1 MGGEKIHALNGLNL
15 HIEKGDYIALM
26 GPSGSGKSTLM
37 NALVGEKMSII
48 TNKPQTTRH
57 RIIGIVSNDD
67 YQVVFSDTPGVVNS
81 AYKLHDNMMDSVQGS
96 IKDADVLL
104 FVTDTKER
112 QMNHVKTLDRIKN
125 LSVPVFCLINKI
137 DLSSQDEVFKR
148 IEYWQKQLPNAKVC
162 PISALHDFN
171 VGELWDEIVNHIPES
186 PPYYAKDDLTDRP
199 LRFFISEII
208 REKIFELCQK
218 EIPYSCQVLVDEYK
232 EEERIIRIRAQIIV
246 ERDSQK
252 GIIIG
257 RGGDMLQKIGKK
269 SRIDLEKFLDKK
281 VFLDNYVKVDKD
293 WRSSEQKL
301 KKYGY

>member
-1 MGGEKIHALNGLNL
+1 M
-15 HIEKGDYIALM
+15 
-26 GPSGSGKSTLM
+26 
-37 NALVGEKMSII
+37 
-48 TNKPQTTRH
+48 
-57 RIIGIVSNDD
+57 
-67 YQVVFSDTPGVVNS
+67 
-81 AYKLHDNMMDSVQGS
+81 
-96 IKDADVLL
+96 
-104 FVTDTKER
+104 
-112 QMNHVKTLDRIKN
+112 
-125 LSVPVFCLINKI
+125 
-137 DLSSQDEVFKR
+137 
-148 IEYWQKQLPNAKVC
+148 PNAKVC

-171 VGELWDEIVNHIPES
+171 VGELWEEIVKNIPES
-186 PPYYAKDDLTDRP
+186 PPYYDKDDLTDRP

-218 EIPYSCQVLVDEYK
+218 EIPYSCQVLVEEYK
-232 EEERIIRIRAQIIV
+232 EESRIIRIRAQIIV

-281 VFLDNYVKVDKD
+281 VFLDNFVKVDKD

>member
-1 MGGEKIHALNGLNL
+1 M
-15 HIEKGDYIALM
+15 
-26 GPSGSGKSTLM
+26 
-37 NALVGEKMSII
+37 
-48 TNKPQTTRH
+48 
-57 RIIGIVSNDD
+57 
-67 YQVVFSDTPGVVNS
+67 
-81 AYKLHDNMMDSVQGS
+81 
-96 IKDADVLL
+96 
-104 FVTDTKER
+104 
-112 QMNHVKTLDRIKN
+112 
-125 LSVPVFCLINKI
+125 
-137 DLSSQDEVFKR
+137 
-148 IEYWQKQLPNAKVC
+148 PNAKVC

-171 VGELWDEIVNHIPES
+171 VGELWEEIVKHIPES
-186 PPYYAKDDLTDRP
+186 PPYYDKDDLTDRP

-218 EIPYSCQVLVDEYK
+218 EIPYSCQVLVEEYK
-232 EEERIIRIRAQIIV
+232 EEDRIIRIRAQIIV

-281 VFLDNYVKVDKD
+281 VFLENYVKVDKD

>member
-1 MGGEKIHALNGLNL
+1 
-15 HIEKGDYIALM
+15 
-26 GPSGSGKSTLM
+26 
-37 NALVGEKMSII
+37 VSIV
-48 TNKPQTTRH
+48 TSKAQTTRH
-57 RIIGIVSNDD
+57 RIIGIVNDAD
-67 YQVVFSDTPGVVNS
+67 YQIVFSDTPGVVNA
-81 AYKLHDNMMDSVQGS
+81 AYKLHDNMMASVQGS

-112 QMNHVKTLDRIKN
+112 EMNHVQTLERIKN
-125 LSVPVFCLINKI
+125 LSIPVFCLINKI
-137 DLSSQDEVFKR
+137 DLSSQAEVFKR
-148 IEYWQKQLPNAKVC
+148 IEYWQSQLPNAKVC

-171 VGELWDEIVNHIPES
+171 VDELWNEILKFIPES
-186 PPYYAKDDLTDRP
+186 PPYYDKEALTDRP

-218 EIPYSCQVLVDEYK
+218 EIPYSCQVLVEEYH
-232 EEERIIRIRAQIIV
+232 EEDRIIKIRTQIIV

-281 VFLDNYVKVDKD
+281 VFLDNFVKVDKD